1 MYMTILSTND
11 LFFLVATIVIVWVA
25 VFLCWALYELA
36 TLLRQGNKVVGETR
50 EKIARVESAALAMR
64 DRLESTLS
72 YFGTFAEIGKTA
84 MSFFRS
90 REKSTLEPKKRGKR
104 LLDEDEE

>member
-1 MYMTILSTND
+1 MTLSSTND
-11 LFFLVATIVIVWVA
+11 LFYLVATIVIICVA

-50 EKIARVESAALAMR
+50 EKIARVESAAMAMR
-64 DRLESTLS
+64 ERIESTLS

-84 MSFFRS
+84 MSFFKS
-90 REKSTLEPKKRGKR
+90 REEPKMSVKKRGKR

>member
-1 MYMTILSTND
+1 MTLSSTND
-11 LFFLVATIVIVWVA
+11 LFFLVATIVIIWVA

-50 EKIARVESAALAMR
+50 EKIARVENAAMAIR
-64 DRLESTLS
+64 ERLESTLS

-84 MSFFRS
+84 MSFFKA
-90 REKSTLEPKKRGKR
+90 REEPKLEPKKRGKR

>member
-1 MYMTILSTND
+1 MTLSSTND
-11 LFFLVATIVIVWVA
+11 LFYLVATIVIIWVA

-50 EKIARVESAALAMR
+50 EKIARVETAAMAIR
-64 DRLESTLS
+64 ERVESTLS

-84 MSFFRS
+84 MSFFKS
-90 REKSTLEPKKRGKR
+90 REEEKEVPKKKGKR
-104 LLDEDEE
+104 LLSDFE

>member
-1 MYMTILSTND
+1 MTLSSTND
-11 LFFLVATIVIVWVA
+11 LFYLVATIVIIWVA

-50 EKIARVESAALAMR
+50 EKIARVETAAMAIR
-64 DRLESTLS
+64 ERVESTLS

-84 MSFFRS
+84 MSFFKS
-90 REKSTLEPKKRGKR
+90 REEPKLNTKKRGKR